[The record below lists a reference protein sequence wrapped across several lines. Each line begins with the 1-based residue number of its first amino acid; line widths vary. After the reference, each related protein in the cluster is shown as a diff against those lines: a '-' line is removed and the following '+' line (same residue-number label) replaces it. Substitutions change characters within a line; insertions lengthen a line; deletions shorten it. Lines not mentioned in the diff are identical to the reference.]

1 MKYPS
6 FLTRAW
12 GVFIK
17 TIVICPDITTNREA
31 CKQAVSQRMP
41 VRGFEPRVAAQS
53 RRRESKTSVYAPR
66 FDIFCGVRV
75 VKSKE
80 QKGKYGGA
88 K

>member
-1 MKYPS
+1 
-6 FLTRAW
+6 
-12 GVFIK
+12 
-17 TIVICPDITTNREA
+17 
-31 CKQAVSQRMP
+31 MP

-53 RRRESKTSVYAPR
+53 RRREPKTSVYAPR